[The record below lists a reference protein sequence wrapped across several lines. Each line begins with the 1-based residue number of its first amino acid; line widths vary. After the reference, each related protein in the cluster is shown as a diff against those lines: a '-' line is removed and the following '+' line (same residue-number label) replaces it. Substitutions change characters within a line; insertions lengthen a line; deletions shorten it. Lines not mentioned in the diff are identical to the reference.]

1 LDRKIEASK
10 STEKVYWTELK
21 ERLVGKKGVFREINA
36 TDAQGYSSPSSYR
49 KKAFLFGKWSQESER
64 IYQRLKN
71 GEWTFSDL
79 EVAF

>member
-36 TDAQGYSSPSSYR
+36 TDA
-49 KKAFLFGKWSQESER
+49 
-64 IYQRLKN
+64 
-71 GEWTFSDL
+71 
-79 EVAF
+79 